1 MRTWHKLLFLPE
13 DNMTIEIIEVGQ
25 DHIIQERSNNLRR
38 VTKIL

>member
-13 DNMTIEIIEVGQ
+13 DNMTIEIIEVGH
-25 DHIIQERSNNLRR
+25 DHMIQERSNNLRR

>member
-25 DHIIQERSNNLRR
+25 DHKIQERSNNLRR